1 MSSFLV
7 AVKEKAEPIINSL
20 IALAIGFLGG
30 MLAIYV
36 TGHNVFKAMR
46 MLYATSFGSLYQVT
60 VTLMYA
66 GPLMLSGLAF
76 ALCVR
81 AGLFNIGVEGQIYM
95 AGLGIVLASS
105 IPWLPPPIHTVVI
118 IGAAILFALG
128 WSAIPAALKV
138 FRGTN
143 EVVVTI
149 MLNYVAFGVAD
160 YVIFRYFPNPMDV
173 TKSITVPPS
182 ARIPLLVPNTS
193 LSWNIIISIV
203 VLIIVY
209 FILWYTRPGYEL
221 RVAGTSPTA
230 AKYAGIDPKKAM
242 MMSFLLAGILAGIAG
257 YEKVAG
263 LPPLYSVVTGLANLR
278 GLGFDGI
285 AVAFIGANHPLGII
299 FASILIGALHAGAR
313 GLNLVGIPKEIVWV
327 FQGIIV
333 ICLAVPNIYTLIKRR
348 VKSVQPAGMEVIKE

>member
-1 MSSFLV
+1 MSIRLGVF
-7 AVKEKAEPIINSL
+7 KEKFEPLINSI
-20 IALAIGFLGG
+20 IALIIGFGGG
-30 MLAIYV
+30 MLAIYA
-36 TGHNVFKAMR
+36 TGHNVFKAMS
-46 MLYATSFGSLYQVT
+46 MLYQTSIGTPYNLT

-95 AGLGIVLASS
+95 AGLGIIIASS
-105 IPWLPPPIHTVVI
+105 LTWLPPPVHTLVI
-118 IGAAILFALG
+118 ILAAIAFAVG

-138 FRGTN
+138 YRGTN

-149 MLNYVAFGVAD
+149 MLNYIAFGVAD
-160 YVIFRYFPNPMDV
+160 YVIFRYFPNPLDV
-173 TKSITVPPS
+173 TKSITVPQY
-182 ARIPLLVPNTS
+182 ARIPLLIPNTS
-193 LSWNIIISIV
+193 LSWNIIISII
-203 VLIIVY
+203 VLLIVY

-230 AKYAGIDPKKAM
+230 AKYAGIDPRKAM
-242 MMSFLLAGILAGIAG
+242 MMSFLIAGLLAGITGFEQI
-257 YEKVAG
+257 AG
-263 LPPLYSVVTGLANLR
+263 LPPLYSVVTSLANLR

-285 AVAFIGANHPLGII
+285 AIAFIGANHPLGII

-313 GLNLVGIPKEIVWV
+313 GLNLIGIPKEIVWV

-348 VKSVQPAGMEVIKE
+348 IKGVEVKEVVKV